1 MVFGK
6 NVTKYRVVGGQLDD
20 FILSNAR
27 RFFSSKGGPKRVK
40 GLSKC
45 LQKFYLSVRK
55 RDGNF
60 YNKKSLSAKEHRV
73 LRFS

>member
-27 RFFSSKGGPKRVK
+27 RF
-40 GLSKC
+40 
-45 LQKFYLSVRK
+45 YSV
-55 RDGNF
+55 
-60 YNKKSLSAKEHRV
+60 
-73 LRFS
+73 